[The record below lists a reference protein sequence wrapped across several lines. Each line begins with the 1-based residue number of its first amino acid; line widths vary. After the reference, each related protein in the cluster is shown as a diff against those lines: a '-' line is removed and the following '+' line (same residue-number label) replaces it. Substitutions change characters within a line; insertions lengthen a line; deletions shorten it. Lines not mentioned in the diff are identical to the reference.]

1 MAKGKEV
8 KRILTRIAIGTH
20 VTLHIGAI
28 VTFIVDIVALGGIS
42 AISAPFFIYN
52 IPLVLLLIR
61 GIMYY
66 FHRQREITVIE
77 AIYDTW
83 ALSRENLSSGFP
95 TK

>member
-1 MAKGKEV
+1 M

-52 IPLVLLLIR
+52 CPLVLLLIR

-66 FHRQREITVIE
+66 FHRQRKISVIKEIK
-77 AIYDTW
+77 DH
-83 ALSRENLSSGFP
+83 LSS
-95 TK
+95 